1 VATRSA
7 LECYRCVCTIAV
19 ERGVERDFVFR
30 ANVKGLVFVRQ
41 VVCIWRVNHEAH
53 QLSGLLRQQ

>member
-1 VATRSA
+1 MSS
-7 LECYRCVCTIAV
+7 LECFRRVCTKAV
-19 ERGVERDFVFR
+19 ERGVERDVVFR
-30 ANVKGLVFVRQ
+30 ATVVKGRVFVRQ